1 MEILA
6 PAGNKENLIAAINGG
21 ANAVYLGLTDF
32 SARKGA
38 DNFSLDDL
46 KFAINYAKTFNV
58 KVYLTVNTLIKNN
71 EIKSFID
78 TIIKAYSLGVDAF
91 ILQDIFLGK
100 YLKKLLPKINLHL
113 STQAGVCNVYGAK
126 LAKKCGFSRVILA
139 RETTREDIKE
149 IAKIIETEVFVQ
161 GALCTAFSGHCYF
174 SSFVGGNSGKRILC
188 FSYALQF

>member
-6 PAGNKENLIAAINGG
+6 PAGNKENLISAINAG

-58 KVYLTVNTLIKNN
+58 KVYLTVNTLVKNS

-100 YLKKLLPKINLHL
+100 YLKSVIPNINLHL
-113 STQAGVCNVYGAK
+113 SSLIK
-126 LAKKCGFSRVILA
+126 LFTSFSSVHNQSKIVFGFFILF
-139 RETTREDIKE
+139 KYFS
-149 IAKIIETEVFVQ
+149 KII
-161 GALCTAFSGHCYF
+161 
-174 SSFVGGNSGKRILC
+174 K
-188 FSYALQF
+188 